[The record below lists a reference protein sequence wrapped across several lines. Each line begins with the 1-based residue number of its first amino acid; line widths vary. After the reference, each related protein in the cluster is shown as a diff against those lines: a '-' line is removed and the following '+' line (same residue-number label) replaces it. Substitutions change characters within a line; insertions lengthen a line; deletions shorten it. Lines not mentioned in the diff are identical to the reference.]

1 MRSHT
6 TAVHAGRG
14 DLTELGVHAPPL
26 DRSST
31 YPLTDLAKG
40 RDALAAF
47 AGGAATAST
56 PVYSRLHNPTT
67 ARWEEAVATLEQA
80 DQAVA
85 FASGMAAITAV
96 LIASGAVGGHVVA
109 VRPLY
114 GGTDHLLASGLL
126 GIDVTWALP
135 GEVADAVRD
144 DTSLVLVETPA
155 NPTLALVDLEAVVAA
170 AGTVPVAVDSTFA
183 TPILQ
188 QPLRHGATYAIH
200 SATKYLGG
208 HSDVLAGVV
217 STDTAHAGVLR
228 QVRILTGAVLD
239 PQAAWLLHRSMSTLA
254 LRVEAMQAGA
264 TELVARLL
272 DHPAVTNVRW
282 PGLPG
287 CDPLGLVGRQMHGPG
302 AMIAFD
308 VEGGFEAASAVM
320 ANVRLV
326 TPAVSLG
333 GTDTLI
339 EHPAAL
345 THLLVDED
353 ARAGYGVGPGTLRIS
368 VGCEDPADL
377 WDDLAGALDAAG
389 AAQNSWGGHTSSGAC
404 GSGSSPRGSGSSKP
418 SVRWELSQ

>member
-1 MRSHT
+1 MKQPMRQKT
-6 TAVHAGRG
+6 AAVHAGRA

-31 YPLTDLAKG
+31 YPLADLAEG
-40 RDALAAF
+40 RDSLAAF
-47 AGGAATAST
+47 AGGAATAAT
-56 PVYSRLHNPTT
+56 PVYGRLFNQTT
-67 ARWEEAVATLEQA
+67 ARWEQAVATLEGA
-80 DQAVA
+80 DEAVA
-85 FASGMAAITAV
+85 FASGMASITAV
-96 LIASGAVGGHVVA
+96 LIASGAVGNHVVA
-109 VRPLY
+109 VRPVY

-135 GEVADAVRD
+135 GEVASAIRD
-144 DTSLVLVETPA
+144 DTKLVFAETPA
-155 NPTLALVDLEAVVAA
+155 NPTLALIDIEAVVAA

-217 STDTAHAGVLR
+217 STDPAHAGVLR

-264 TELVARLL
+264 TELVRQIL
-272 DHPAVTNVRW
+272 DHDAVTNVRW
-282 PGLPG
+282 PGLAG
-287 CDPLGLVGRQMHGPG
+287 CDPLGLVGRQMSGPG

-308 VEGGFEAASAVM
+308 VVGGFDAASSVM
-320 ANVRLV
+320 AAVQLI

-353 ARAGYGVGPGTLRIS
+353 ARAAYGVGPGTLRIS

-377 WDDLAGALDAAG
+377 WADLRDALATVTTTAAS
-389 AAQNSWGGHTSSGAC
+389 AHAHA
-404 GSGSSPRGSGSSKP
+404 
-418 SVRWELSQ
+418 